1 MISGFRAFI
10 LALTVVGAAAE
21 PAPRAPV
28 GGGRFYPA
36 DPKELAALVDGQLK
50 AAGLPRVPG
59 RVVAV
64 VAPHAGLIYS
74 GALAAKALAAARG
87 LDPEVVVVL
96 GTGHTKPVDGAALYP
111 GDYGPSFPY
120 DAELGRAL
128 LSATK
133 WIVADRGAHK
143 KEHSIEVLLPYISRV
158 APDAKL
164 VALVMNTQSFEPARE
179 VGRALAKALQ
189 GRRALIVVS
198 SDLSHY
204 PPAATA
210 AIVDGATL
218 DALSRMDPSFFWLT
232 NRLLLTRGVK
242 TLAVAWC
249 GEGAMTAGLEA
260 AKRLGARSAH
270 VLARADSGDTVG
282 DKTRVVGYAAVALT
296 DAPPEPVPWTEEEK
310 KAMEAGAREAIA
322 KYLKSGKAVPAA
334 LAPLARLNVPA
345 SVTVTLK
352 DASGKVRGS
361 AGGTK
366 AELPL
371 HEAVYKAAVDAAI
384 SDARFKPV
392 TAGELPKLE
401 IDVSVDR

>member
-21 PAPRAPV
+21 APPRAPV
-28 GGGRFYPA
+28 GAGRFYPA

-50 AAGLPRVPG
+50 AAGAPRVRG

-74 GALAAKALAAARG
+74 GALAAKAMAAARDV
-87 LDPEVVVVL
+87 DPEVVVVL

-111 GDYGPSFPY
+111 GDYSPAFPY

-143 KEHSIEVLLPYISRV
+143 KEHSIEVLLPYLSRV
-158 APDAKL
+158 APGAKL
-164 VALVMNTQSFEPARE
+164 VALVMNTQSLEPARE
-179 VGRALAKALQ
+179 VGRAVAAALK
-189 GRRALIVVS
+189 GRRALIVIS

-210 AIVDGATL
+210 AVVDGATL
-218 DALSRMDPSFFWLT
+218 DALGRLEPSFFWLT

-242 TLAVAWC
+242 SLAVAWC

-260 AKRLGARSAH
+260 ARKLGARSAQ
-270 VLARADSGDTVG
+270 VLARADSGDSVG

-296 DAPPEPVPWTEEEK
+296 DAEPEPKPWTDAEN
-310 KAMEAGAREAIA
+310 KALAAEARDAIA
-322 KYLKSGKAVPAA
+322 KYLKAGKAEPPA
-334 LAPLARLNVPA
+334 LASLARLNVPGA
-345 SVTVTLK
+345 ATVTLK
-352 DASGKVRGS
+352 DASGKVRGTA
-361 AGGTK
+361 AGGR

-371 HEAVYKAAVDAAI
+371 HEAVFKAAIAAAV
-384 SDARFKPV
+384 SDAQHKPV
-392 TAGELPKLE
+392 TAEELPKLQ
-401 IDVSVDR
+401 IDVSVER